1 MYCDEQA
8 LQKVREDR
16 FLIDRYDGWLFDE
29 MHPFLGNRILEVGC
43 GLGNFTNN
51 LVDSEVVVGI
61 DVSAESIEQVRD
73 RYSEHPHVHTFVA
86 DITDD
91 ACLELGRFCFDT
103 VISINV
109 LEHIE
114 DDQRALV
121 NTWRLLQPGG
131 VLLLVVPAFEWLYGS
146 MDRSIGHYR
155 RYGKLELAAQL
166 ESVGFQIESQ
176 KYLNALAALGWLVN
190 GRLLKQTT
198 PPQGQLRLI
207 NPIIPLMQ
215 RLEAVVSPPIGLSLF
230 TVARRMES

>member
-29 MHPFLGNRILEVGC
+29 MRPFLGRRVLEIGC
-43 GLGNFTNN
+43 GLGNFTHH
-51 LVDSEVVVGI
+51 LVDSEVLVGI
-61 DVSAESIEQVRD
+61 DVSAKSIEQVCD
-73 RYSEHPHVHTFVA
+73 RYAMNPQVHAFVA
-86 DITDD
+86 DITDE
-91 ACLELGRFCFDT
+91 ACLELKRFCFDT
-103 VISINV
+103 AVSINV

-114 DDQRALV
+114 DDRRALT
-121 NTWRLLQPGG
+121 NTWHLLQPGG

-146 MDRSIGHYR
+146 MDRSIGHCR
-155 RYGKLELAAQL
+155 RYGKQALADRL
-166 ESVGFQIESQ
+166 ESAGFQIQSQ
-176 KYLNALAALGWLVN
+176 KYLNGLAALGWFVN

-215 RLEAVVSPPIGLSLF
+215 RLEAIVSPPIGLSLF
-230 TVARRMES
+230 TIARRTES